1 MVNSS
6 SSGSRWHVVAVRRQH
21 PYELSWMLGESDAIM
36 DRTAEIGGGMADYH
50 FVSTWRIPAPIE
62 QVWQEIL
69 HAERWPTWWKYVVR
83 VDTLELGTEDG
94 VGKRLRLLFRTR
106 LPYTLG
112 FDIRLTEVQPPSMLA
127 SEATGELEGTGRWL
141 LTPEDGGTLV
151 RYNWDVRTTRWWMNL
166 LAPIA
171 RPAFNWNHDQLML
184 EGGRSL
190 ARRLGV
196 ELQLLDE
203 DRQPTRAARWAVPAA
218 AVVALIVLAWRRRT
232 APR

>member
-1 MVNSS
+1 ME
-6 SSGSRWHVVAVRRQH
+6 R
-21 PYELSWMLGESDAIM
+21 
-36 DRTAEIGGGMADYH
+36 
-50 FVSTWRIPAPIE
+50 
-62 QVWQEIL
+62 VWEEIL

-83 VDTLELGTEDG
+83 VDELASGAEDG
-94 VGKRLRLLFRTR
+94 IGKRLRLVFRTL

-127 SEATGELEGTGRWL
+127 SVATGELEGTGRWL
-141 LTPEDGGTLV
+141 LTPEDGATLV

-171 RPAFNWNHDQLML
+171 RPAFNWNHDQLMA

-196 ELQLLDE
+196 ELELPSE
-203 DRQPTRAARWAVPAA
+203 ERQPARAARWAVPAA
-218 AVVALIVLAWRRRT
+218 AVVVLIALGWRRR
-232 APR
+232 ASPR

>member
-1 MVNSS
+1 
-6 SSGSRWHVVAVRRQH
+6 
-21 PYELSWMLGESDAIM
+21 
-36 DRTAEIGGGMADYH
+36 MADYH
-50 FVSTWRIPAPIE
+50 FVSTWRIHAPIE
-62 QVWQEIL
+62 QVWEEIV

-83 VDTLELGTEDG
+83 VDELESGAEDG

-112 FDIRLTEVQPPSMLA
+112 FDIRLTEVQPPSVLA
-127 SEATGELEGTGRWL
+127 SVATGELEGTGRWL
-141 LTPEDGGTLV
+141 LTREDGGTLV

-171 RPAFNWNHDQLML
+171 RPAFNWNHDQLMA

-196 ELQLLDE
+196 ALELPDE
-203 DRQPTRAARWAVPAA
+203 ERRPARAARWAVPAVA
-218 AVVALIVLAWRRRT
+218 AVVLIVLGWRRRT
-232 APR
+232 SPR